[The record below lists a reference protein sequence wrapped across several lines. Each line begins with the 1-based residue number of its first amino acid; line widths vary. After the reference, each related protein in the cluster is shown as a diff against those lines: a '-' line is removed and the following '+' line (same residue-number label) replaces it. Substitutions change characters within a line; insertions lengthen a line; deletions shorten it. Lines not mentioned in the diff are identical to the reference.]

1 MQICFPAMIDNL
13 VRQSIAL
20 YTKYCVVNIIYDDFD
35 GNRDV
40 KNMLKINLLYE

>member
-1 MQICFPAMIDNL
+1 MIDNL